1 MKRHLFFAL
10 AIGVATAASA
20 AAAPVIDGNT
30 YTFTVASGVTE
41 TNSTSISSA
50 AKLVKEGAGTLVLNT
65 ASTGFAGEVVVKA
78 GTLQVS
84 DKDALGGASVP
95 ISVESGGRLLL
106 SLPGSTA
113 FGHVITI
120 AGTGA
125 DSAAPY
131 AFDYNRTSTGNSDSL
146 IDGLVLADDAT
157 IVVRKDHRWGVATG
171 GTIELNGHTLTR
183 KGSGSWMIKN
193 IDVKSTG
200 GAGTVVNAAGTLT
213 FQGTPQVSSDVT
225 FDIASG
231 SGVVGLWAV
240 EKTAGIEGLVRLATG
255 RTIQAQAGVNEGDN
269 RLGSVHFAG
278 SATLATTFKTAAR
291 SMTIDAVSGASD
303 AAPTVDGIGSLYLT
317 GDVAL
322 GDAGNFTAK
331 GGYLYFNGDDSERA
345 LNLRITA
352 TNTTT
357 IAGGNTFLRSLR
369 VASGG
374 ATSGQLRHTGGVTG
388 VRSGDLPRI
397 GEANGQR
404 AYFTMEGGEFRA
416 SNTVWM
422 AEKAG
427 SFGAFRQT
435 GGFFESYGR
444 ADWAVYLHIG
454 RGGDA
459 LFVQTGGTND
469 ISHTGAS
476 GDQYYR
482 TLMGSTNGCVAA
494 TISGAGTEFRTSGF
508 QMGGAGTAPT
518 TNILNLADGGTLK
531 VNRFQSHNGRAEGSL
546 TVVNADGGIFVPTYA
561 GDVTKAVSG
570 TNPDHFV
577 VWKGGFVVDTEQN
590 STHSGEGTTTLPFDF
605 SAPSGKGVE
614 GIALPSSVPGTYI
627 GVGQVVIEDATGWG
641 ASAYAEFD
649 FKTKK
654 LSEIVVTSRGCDY
667 SENAKAYLVSPD
679 GKSRTECTLTLSS
692 NDGLCG
698 TLVKRGGPQLILS
711 GEAGSFSGGYEV
723 EEGSMQ
729 LRTGV
734 SAVETLRVES
744 GATLDLYGKA
754 VSTATKAVST
764 ATFEGAGSV
773 VNGNVTVTGTI
784 KAKCAELFAGAHA
797 TFGGALTFA
806 DGATLEI
813 SDPENLATYQES
825 ARAIAVSAAGGISGV
840 PALRLSGGAAVG
852 NWTLEPS
859 ADGTSLLLGF
869 PKAFVMVIR

>member
-20 AAAPVIDGNT
+20 AVEPVINGNT
-30 YTFTVASGVTE
+30 RTFTVASGVTE

-50 AKLVKEGAGTLVLNT
+50 AKLVKEGVGTLVLNT

-157 IVVRKDHRWGVATG
+157 IVVRKDQRWGVATG

-183 KGSGSWMIKN
+183 KGSGSWMIKS

-200 GAGTVVNAAGTLT
+200 GAGTVVNTAGTLT
-213 FQGTPQVSSDVT
+213 FQGRTQVAENVT
-225 FDIASG
+225 FDTTSG
-231 SGVVGLWAV
+231 SGTIGLWAV
-240 EKTAGIEGLVRLATG
+240 EKTAALEGPVHLAAG
-255 RTIQAQAGVNEGDN
+255 RTLQAQAGVNEGDN
-269 RLGSVHFAG
+269 RVRSVHFAG
-278 SATLATTFKTAAR
+278 SATISTTYDKAAR
-291 SMTIDAVSGASD
+291 SMTVENLSGASGV
-303 AAPTVDGIGSLYLT
+303 APTISGIGSLYVT

-322 GDAGNFTAK
+322 GAASNVTAK
-331 GGYLYFNGDDSERA
+331 GGYVHFQGDSAYRE
-345 LNLRITA
+345 LNLRLNS

-357 IAGGNTFLRSLR
+357 ISGGRTFLRSLR
-369 VASGG
+369 VAN
-374 ATSGQLRHTGGVTG
+374 ATSAQLRHTGGVTG
-388 VRSGDLPRI
+388 IRPGDSPRI
-397 GEANGQR
+397 GEASGQR
-404 AYFTMEGGEFRA
+404 AYFTMEGGEFHA

-508 QMGGAGTAPT
+508 QMGGTGAAPT

-546 TVVNADGGIFVPTYA
+546 TVVNADGGILVPTYA

-627 GVGQVVIEDATGWG
+627 GVGQVVIEDASGWG

-654 LSEIVVTSRGCDY
+654 LTGIVVTSRGCDY

-679 GKSRTECTLTLSS
+679 GKSRTECVLTLSS

-711 GEAGSFSGGYEV
+711 GKAGSFDGGYEV

-729 LRTGV
+729 LRTAV

-744 GATLDLYGKA
+744 DATLDLYGKA
-754 VSTATKAVST
+754 ISTAA
-764 ATFEGAGSV
+764 FEGAGSI
-773 VNGNVTVTGTI
+773 VNGNVTVTGTL
-784 KAKCAELFAGAHA
+784 KAKCADVFAGAHA

-813 SDPENLATYQES
+813 SDPENLSTYQES
-825 ARAIAVSAAGGISGV
+825 ARAIAVSAADGISGA

-852 NWTLEPS
+852 NWTLEASP
-859 ADGTSLLLGF
+859 DGTSLLLGF
-869 PKAFVMVIR
+869 PKAFVLVVR